1 MIFSVIGSVLVV
13 GAVEVLGC
21 WSGGGLLEVEGFQ
34 VGGDEDGT
42 LVVL

>member
-1 MIFSVIGSVLVV
+1 MIFSVIGSVLVG
-13 GAVEVLGC
+13 GAVEVLDR
-21 WSGGGLLEVEGFQ
+21 WSGGLLEVEGFQ